1 MSLLMA
7 SLIPHF
13 VGDGR
18 QTIENNQRRQHLII
32 KIGISKRI
40 SIGCYFK
47 VNNRYQEMSGIMIN
61 ESFNGLVNSPLRG
74 GWKTN
79 NREQSKKTTSYN

>member
-1 MSLLMA
+1 M
-7 SLIPHF
+7 
-13 VGDGR
+13 GDGR
-18 QTIENNQRRQHLII
+18 QTIENNQRRQNLII

-61 ESFNGLVNSPLRG
+61 EPPRSG

-79 NREQSKKTTSYN
+79 NREQSKKTKSYN

>member
-1 MSLLMA
+1 MEANL
-7 SLIPHF
+7 
-13 VGDGR
+13 
-18 QTIENNQRRQHLII
+18 
-32 KIGISKRI
+32 
-40 SIGCYFK
+40 K

-61 ESFNGLVNSPLRG
+61 ESFNGLVNPPLRG